1 MKEAK
6 VDLLEKLIRGNVIA
20 LIGSGPSSAMG
31 YPSWEELARK
41 TYEIAKKSGYRIDEE
56 SFYRHI
62 EKKEFAKA
70 FSCLQDTISREK
82 MLHIIRQCL
91 VPSTEC
97 GSDEIYKI
105 LTRWP
110 FICYLTT
117 NFDDEIQAHLRGNN
131 KNNFH
136 TFLNG
141 CDDFRIF
148 RSDMKDYI
156 FKIHGSLENSESAIV
171 TEEDYHALRHESK
184 WLHYQEGLKCI
195 FRMFDVI
202 IIGHSL
208 SDPDVKD
215 IIESVKEFTSPTN
228 PIYMFMS
235 NVTSSDIRRYR
246 TQNNIQIFKYNA
258 NGKDHSQLARLLKTY
273 DSFILPVGQSVLRQ
287 TNDSLKAAALYAFR
301 MLSQAKETIDLENF
315 LLMNI
320 PSKTQPGLKIDEIRN
335 SINIPNLAINYNHC
349 MLSLQEK
356 DLIEL
361 NNELYNRTKSGDEL
375 VAKCQTS
382 VRTIE
387 KLAIDSTIDSLSQM
401 VPSVDKNEYA
411 KLIKDTIFSVFE
423 KRGLIIAQKMFSET
437 ITSGEVIDI
446 FEEIAHVAS
455 NIANIEIRI
464 AFIQV
469 MRDFILYPSNHQKQF
484 LTSIAQGLFIFY
496 MLGNNSDHADF
507 RKKIFEN
514 TYWFVDSNMLLPL
527 LAKGC
532 FNHDFAVDLF
542 VKLRDKKA
550 QLIVT
555 NRILQEVCE
564 HLYWAIKNCET
575 HKDLFANATLVSG
588 NKQNLFIDGFIHQ
601 KNRMSSRNFTDY
613 CDGIKKKLAYGAKEF
628 LRDFN
633 ISVKNLDLSDK
644 ANMKRFSVEKANL
657 KILRYESSSYRGELQ
672 VETEAELLIL
682 MSEMKKK
689 NIFVYFLSQ
698 SNIFSKT
705 DYKIKTFS
713 GEATYRYLLSLPDSS
728 CSQHLHECLLNELY
742 ASGINFIDK
751 DSYNRFFNEDIELA
765 KLNYE
770 SEKQKYIDLL
780 ETADSIAELDKAFNA
795 TPDLE
800 KPLFVNQMSTKIADL
815 SAEKY
820 IRSQEESR
828 KKNEII
834 ASKDAEI
841 ARLNKELE
849 KLKND
854 NMRAERRK
862 QVEEATERNLRDPK
876 HVAKRKRQQ
885 KARTRKK

>member
-6 VDLLEKLIRGNVIA
+6 VDLLEKIIRGKAIA

-31 YPSWEELARK
+31 YPSWDELAINTCK
-41 TYEIAKKSGYRIDEE
+41 LVQNSGYAIDEE
-56 SFYRHI
+56 SFNRHMDR
-62 EKKEFAKA
+62 KEFAKA
-70 FSCLQDTISREK
+70 FSCLQDSVSRDQL
-82 MLHIIRQCL
+82 LHFMKQCL
-91 VPSTEC
+91 MPSTDC
-97 GSDEIYKI
+97 CSDDIYKI

-117 NFDDEIQAHLRGNN
+117 NFDDEIQAHLRENN
-131 KNNFH
+131 KNNFQ
-136 TFLNG
+136 TFLNN
-141 CDDFRIF
+141 CNDFCLF

-156 FKIHGSLENSESAIV
+156 FKIHGSLENSKTAII
-171 TEEDYHALRHESK
+171 TEEDYHALKYEPEWS
-184 WLHYQEGLKCI
+184 HYKEGLKCI

-215 IIESVKEFTSPTN
+215 IIESINEFTSPTN

-235 NVTSSDIRRYR
+235 NVSSSDIKRYR
-246 TQNNIQIFKYNA
+246 ALNNIQIFKYSA

-273 DSFILPVGQSVLRQ
+273 DSFILPAGQSILRQ
-287 TNDSLKAAALYAFR
+287 TQDSLKAAALYAFR
-301 MLSQAKETIDLENF
+301 VLSQARESIDLENY

-320 PSKTQPGLKIDEIRN
+320 PSQSQLGLKIDEIRN
-335 SINIPNLAINYNHC
+335 NINIPNLAIDYNHC
-349 MLSLQEK
+349 MLILQ
-356 DLIEL
+356 
-361 NNELYNRTKSGDEL
+361 NNNLVKFNSGLYNRTKQGDEL

-382 VRTIE
+382 ARTIE
-387 KLAIDSTIDSLSQM
+387 SLAINSAVETLAQTVPTIDK
-401 VPSVDKNEYA
+401 DEYA
-411 KLIKDTIFSVFE
+411 KLIKDTILSVFE

-437 ITSGEVIDI
+437 ITSGEVVDV

-455 NIANIEIRI
+455 NIMDVEIRI

-484 LTSIAQGLFIFY
+484 LTSIAQGFFIFH

-542 VKLRDKKA
+542 AKLRDKKA
-550 QLIVT
+550 HLIVT
-555 NRILQEVCE
+555 NRVLQEVYE
-564 HLYWAIKNCET
+564 HLDWAIKNCET
-575 HKDLFANATLVSG
+575 HKDFFFNATLVSG

-601 KNRMSSRNFTDY
+601 KNRMSSRNFGEY
-613 CDGIKKKLAYGAKEF
+613 CESIKKKLAHGAKEF

-633 ISVKNLDLSDK
+633 ISVKNLDLSDET
-644 ANMKRFSVEKANL
+644 AITCFNVEKANL
-657 KILRYESSSYRGELQ
+657 EILRHESYTYRGELQ

-682 MSEMKKK
+682 MSEMKR
-689 NIFVYFLSQ
+689 NDNFVYFLSQ

-705 DYKIKTFS
+705 DTKIKTFS

-765 KLNYE
+765 KLKYE

-780 ETADSIAELDKAFNA
+780 ETADSVAELDEAFNA
-795 TPDLE
+795 TPNLE
-800 KPLFVNQMSTKIADL
+800 KPLFVDQMSTKIADL

-820 IRSQEESR
+820 VRTQEESR
-828 KKNEII
+828 KKTEII

-841 ARLNKELE
+841 ARLSKELE

-854 NMRAERRK
+854 NLRAKRRK
-862 QVEEATERNLRDPK
+862 QVEEATERNLRNPK
-876 HVAKRKRQQ
+876 HVAKRKKQQ
-885 KARTRKK
+885 KARMRRK